1 MPILGK
7 EWYKESRITKQQP
20 LMLYEDI
27 SNGCER
33 FAVPVFSNPTFFMD
47 TLVFE
52 TFKYTSRIIDITGS
66 LASRS
71 ATPTFVCRCAGH
83 CSKHCECSSGVYG
96 AGGTVEDMDQ
106 LMWDTVRECNE
117 NCECAL
123 WCGNRV
129 AQKGAMHPVEI
140 FARDPWCGWGVRASV
155 DIPFGTFIGEYTG
168 ELIDDEEATDRHD
181 STFLFETRVGSESLT
196 IDAKY
201 SGNYTRF
208 INHSCSPNVKVA
220 NVSWDYD
227 EIQLIHMCFYT
238 DKLIKKGEEL
248 TIDYGEAWW
257 TNKKFPCMCG
267 SAECRYKSKKKFG

>member
-1 MPILGK
+1 MPVIGK
-7 EWYKESRITKQQP
+7 KWYTEMNKQP
-20 LMLYEDI
+20 VLLYEDI
-27 SNGCER
+27 SHGCER
-33 FAVPVFSNPTFFMD
+33 FTVPVFSNPRFKLD
-47 TLVFE
+47 TLVFDN
-52 TFKYTSRIIDITGS
+52 FKYTSRIIDLSGN

-71 ATPTFVCRCAGH
+71 ATPTFVCHCAGQ
-83 CSKHCECSSGVYG
+83 CTEHCECSSGVYG
-96 AGGTVEDMDQ
+96 AGGTVEDMDK

-129 AQKGAMHPVEI
+129 AQKGAMYPVEI

-168 ELIDDEEATDRHD
+168 ELIDDDEATERHD
-181 STFLFETRVGSESLT
+181 STFLFETRVGSVTLT

-257 TNKKFPCMCG
+257 ANKKFACMCG
-267 SAECRYKSKKKFG
+267 SSECRYQNGKVINE